1 MAKNKFMSGVEVIT
15 YLPQMVKVW
24 KCVLKG
30 QLPIL
35 ENRYAIV

>member
-1 MAKNKFMSGVEVIT
+1 MGKNKYMNGVEVIT

-35 ENRYAIV
+35 ETKYALV